1 MLMTSNYL
9 LIVTFLFTLL
19 PSTRQSDSMPMS
31 AYYASGGGNSDL
43 LRLAI
48 IISAALTRY
57 MGLVVIACSA
67 LALWRPELFRWVAP
81 YVTPLL
87 GLIMFGMGMTLR
99 VGDFSH
105 VLARPRH
112 IALGIAAQFGLMA
125 LLAFVFC
132 HACSLPPDM
141 AMGLVLVGTAPGGTA
156 SNVLAYIAK
165 GDVPYAVTLTSLG
178 TFLALLFM
186 PVLTWLLGGVWIPV
200 DVGGLVVSIS
210 KIVVVPVLM
219 GLAAHR
225 FCGGLTRRALPFL
238 PLLSALTITL
248 VVAGILAINAAN
260 ILQAGLDIFMAV
272 ICLNL
277 AGLALG
283 SLLARIFRLDRSTG
297 RALCLAVGTK
307 NSGLA
312 TALALAHFSPA
323 AAIAGALYSVWQNI
337 SGALLSNFFHTRPT
351 DITPN
356 KEL

>member
-1 MLMTSNYL
+1 M
-9 LIVTFLFTLL
+9 
-19 PSTRQSDSMPMS
+19 
-31 AYYASGGGNSDL
+31 

-57 MGLVVIACSA
+57 MGLVVIVCSA

-81 YVTPLL
+81 HVTPLL

-105 VLARPRH
+105 VLARPRR
-112 IALGIAAQFGLMA
+112 IALGIVAQFALMP
-125 LLAFVFC
+125 LLAFAAC
-132 HACSLPPDM
+132 HICALPPDM
-141 AMGLVLVGTAPGGTA
+141 AMGLILVGTAPGGTA

-178 TFLALLFM
+178 TFLALVFM
-186 PVLTWLLGGVWIPV
+186 PALAWLFGGVWIPV

-219 GLAAHR
+219 GLAVHR

-248 VVAGILAINAAN
+248 VVAGILAINTTN
-260 ILQAGLDIFMAV
+260 ILRAGLDIFLAV
-272 ICLNL
+272 IGLNL

-283 SLLARIFRLDRSTG
+283 SLLARLLRLDQKAG

-312 TALALAHFSPA
+312 TALALTHFSPA

-351 DITPN
+351 ASSLN